1 MKLECTVRL
10 LIDVHRERKSILS
23 LSINRYSI
31 TTSYDH
37 SVKAN
42 ENKSNSLDYDT
53 AQRKAA
59 DSLELSKEFAEY
71 AGGVQASLPT
81 ENYSRTYNRSE
92 DAFILTTDQQK
103 SLLSDLQS
111 YLVSSDASAATDDI
125 SGSMVNP
132 LASISDLL
140 SAQDLSAVTDEDI
153 SNLFDQVAE
162 IIQSQRPEPSAND
175 SSRSDRNGT
184 PPMMQAMGGM
194 MPPFAWNIQENSNGE
209 NQYNTVNN
217 ELTVDEKKSLLSELQ
232 SLISSSGSGI
242 ASSDEDEENDL
253 LAALKNAWGNTDT
266 STAGDEEI
274 SALFDKIAK
283 LFN

>member
-1 MKLECTVRL
+1 M
-10 LIDVHRERKSILS
+10 S
-23 LSINRYSI
+23 LSINRHSI

-42 ENKSNSLDYDT
+42 ENKLNSLDYDT

-71 AGGVQASLPT
+71 AGGVQSSLPT

-111 YLVSSDASAATDDI
+111 YLSSSDASEATDEI
-125 SGSMVNP
+125 TGSTVNP

-140 SAQDLSAVTDEDI
+140 SGQNLSAATDEDI
-153 SNLFDQVAE
+153 SDLFDQVAE
-162 IIQSQRPEPSAND
+162 IIQSQRPEPPPAND

-184 PPMMQAMGGM
+184 PPMMQAMGGI
-194 MPPFAWNIQENSNGE
+194 MPPFAWNIQENSNE
-209 NQYNTVNN
+209 QNQDNTMNN

-232 SLISSSGSGI
+232 SLITSSGSGA
-242 ASSDEDEENDL
+242 ASSGEDEENDL

-274 SALFDKIAK
+274 SALFEKIAK
-283 LFN
+283 FFN

>member
-1 MKLECTVRL
+1 M
-10 LIDVHRERKSILS
+10 S
-23 LSINRYSI
+23 LSINRHSI

-42 ENKSNSLDYDT
+42 ENKLNSLDYNT
-53 AQRKAA
+53 AQKKAA

-81 ENYSRTYNRSE
+81 ENYSRTFNPSE
-92 DAFILTTDQQK
+92 DMFVLTTDQQK

-111 YLVSSDASAATDDI
+111 YLASSDASATTNEI
-125 SGSMVNP
+125 GGSTASP
-132 LASISDLL
+132 LASISELL
-140 SAQDLSAVTDEDI
+140 SGQDFSAASDEDI
-153 SNLFDQVAE
+153 SDLFDQVAE
-162 IIQSQRPEPSAND
+162 IMQSQRPEPPPTND
-175 SSRSDRNGT
+175 SSRSERNGT
-184 PPMMQAMGGM
+184 PPMMQAMGGI
-194 MPPFAWNIQENSNGE
+194 MPPFAWNIQENSNE
-209 NQYNTVNN
+209 QNQDSSMNN

-232 SLISSSGSGI
+232 NLISSSGTG
-242 ASSDEDEENDL
+242 ASSSGEDEENDL